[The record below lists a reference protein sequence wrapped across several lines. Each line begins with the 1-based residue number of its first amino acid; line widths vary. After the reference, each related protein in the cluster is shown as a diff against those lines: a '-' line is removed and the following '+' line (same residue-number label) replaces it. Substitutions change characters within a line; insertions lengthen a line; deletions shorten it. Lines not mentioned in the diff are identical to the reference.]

1 MISTIEHLSMYLCAI
16 CMSWEK
22 CLFRSSGLFLIGFFF
37 FLLMSCM
44 SYLHILVINPISD
57 IWFGN
62 IFSDSIVC
70 LFILLICWSFL
81 VWCIPTCLVFAFVC
95 CFCFCSQ
102 IQKKQEIIV
111 RTSVKEPNF
120 HVFCLKFYDFMSYI
134 QVFNPLWF
142 HFCVCVR

>member
-1 MISTIEHLSMYLCAI
+1 MLNIFSCTRWRSVYLP
-16 CMSWEK
+16 WKK
-22 CLFRSSGLFLIGFFF
+22 CLFRSAYLLMRLVFLLFILGLF
-37 FLLMSCM
+37 
-44 SYLHILVINPISD
+44 INPLSD

-134 QVFNPLWF
+134 QVFNPLWV